1 MTRISKKKFSKLLKE
16 RPFENISIINL
27 IEGFLRKKRGY
38 VIRIPKKDTNIIH
51 LVSGGIDSVVT
62 WAMLMEEY
70 GLRVHPISLKTGQKR
85 HKHEIESLKFY
96 SAYFKERYPKLFVGP
111 FDITYLSS
119 PPEIAS
125 RMRYDIENNVHPQIL
140 KENYDAETNTIRITR
155 KYLFPAFVPFPAAR
169 CALFFDMQ
177 RNLEI
182 RTLSMSVLPTDG
194 LYNESQTLTSLRGA
208 MLGLC
213 TFTND
218 YRWQIFSPCFERE
231 LGSILTKADL
241 IKWAKAHRL
250 PLKYT
255 YSCFRATPRNCG
267 ACLACGVRRGAFKEA
282 GIKDPTIYEEDN
294 PSFSGLIQKKFAPL
308 KEKIHRMT
316 GGRLGRKPR
325 IIIKDYTY

>member
-1 MTRISKKKFSKLLKE
+1 MPRLSRNKFTKLLKE
-16 RPFENISIINL
+16 RPFENITVINL
-27 IEGFLRKKRGY
+27 IEGFLRKKRGC
-38 VIRIPKKDTNIIH
+38 VIRIPNKGTNIIH
-51 LVSGGIDSVVT
+51 LVSGGIDSIVT
-62 WAMLMEEY
+62 WAMLMEKY

-85 HKHEIESLKFY
+85 HIYELESLKFY
-96 SAYFKERYPKLFVGP
+96 SGYFKKKYPKLFVEP

-140 KENYDAETNTIRITR
+140 KEKYDPETNTIRITR

-177 RNLEI
+177 RNLKM
-182 RTLSMSVLPTDG
+182 RTISMSVLPSDG
-194 LYNESQTLTSLRGA
+194 LYNESQTLTALRGT

-231 LGSILTKADL
+231 LGSIMTKSDL
-241 IKWAKAHRL
+241 IKLAEAYRL
-250 PLKYT
+250 PLGHT

-267 ACLACGVRRGAFKEA
+267 TCLACEVRRRAFTEA
-282 GIKDPTIYEEDN
+282 GVKDPTIYEEDN
-294 PSFSGLIQKKFAPL
+294 RSFFKLIQKNLVPL
-308 KEKIHRMT
+308 KEKIHKVT
-316 GGRLGRKPR
+316 GGRSRKKPR